1 MGQFPSEDF
10 CCQVM
15 NAENNKTAHY
25 LSCTAFWYA
34 LQTSKLI
41 SRATPTRICH
51 RSICLS
57 LPSNIILCLFTTAQ
71 HICSSSSF
79 CGHLQNY
86 TTSFVCRQPVCSSLI
101 ELNSK
106 SNISCHLST
115 RLRPSHECFLNTMSL
130 FCRNCVFCFIFA
142 RFLSHSFASTPPAIS
157 NESFAQECRFMNW
170 RVGSSTLSWISL
182 LQKRLQVRV
191 ATATFT

>member
-51 RSICLS
+51 RSICLP

-101 ELNSK
+101 KLNSK
-106 SNISCHLST
+106 SNISCHLSS
-115 RLRPSHECFLNTMSL
+115 RLRPSHECFLNTMSFFL
-130 FCRNCVFCFIFA
+130 PQLRILFHFCQISITLICKYTTSDLEWVICARMQIHELKSWEFYSLLDLPFCRKDCKCV
-142 RFLSHSFASTPPAIS
+142 
-157 NESFAQECRFMNW
+157 
-170 RVGSSTLSWISL
+170 
-182 LQKRLQVRV
+182 
-191 ATATFT
+191 